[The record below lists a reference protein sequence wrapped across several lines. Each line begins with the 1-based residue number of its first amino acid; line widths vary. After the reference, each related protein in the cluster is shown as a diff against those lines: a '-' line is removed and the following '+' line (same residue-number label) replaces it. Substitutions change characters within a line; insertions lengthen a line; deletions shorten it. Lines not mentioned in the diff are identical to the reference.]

1 MRPRAARLQCDPM
14 LRTTPQDEVGTP
26 ATTTERGHI
35 PQLDALRFF
44 AILGVI
50 VTHDWYPRPLP
61 WIFRDLDPGHVGVR
75 LFFVL
80 SGFLITGILLGCRR
94 RAEEQGHRR
103 SVLTRRFYARR
114 FLRIYPLYYAVLAV
128 IILVGIE
135 PTRLVW
141 PWLVSYTTNIYIS
154 VHHQWIGPAGI
165 FWTLAVEEQFYLLW
179 PLLVLFVPRRWLIP
193 MLAVMI
199 ALAPIY
205 RLYAAIHVPGDL
217 VPNGYTSGTFTLAVF
232 DSLGMGALIAVL
244 ADLDKT
250 RTLLCRWLNRVA
262 LPVGA
267 IGVLVLLAIA
277 YYRGETANFIFGETA
292 LALVLSWVVGA
303 ASQGFTGPVGGLLE
317 WRPICYL
324 GKVSYGMYVF
334 HAFVPILL
342 LWIGHR
348 FGLEYT
354 GGPRLRNFVLVL
366 VTTIAIAA
374 ASWQLFERPI
384 NDLKRHFPYRDDRR
398 PVRAAASPELSPAAH
413 P

>member
-1 MRPRAARLQCDPM
+1 MRPTAARLQCLPM
-14 LRTTPQDEVGTP
+14 LTTPQGEVGTP
-26 ATTTERGHI
+26 AATTERGHI

-50 VTHDWYPRPLP
+50 VTHEWYPDPLP

-80 SGFLITGILLGCRR
+80 SGFLITGILLRCRR
-94 RAEEQGHRR
+94 RAEQQGHRR
-103 SVLTRRFYARR
+103 SVLIRRFYARR

-128 IILVGIE
+128 IIFVGIE

-154 VHHQWIGPAGI
+154 VHHQWIGDAGI
-165 FWTLAVEEQFYLLW
+165 FWTLAVEEQFYVLW
-179 PLLVLFVPRRWLIP
+179 PLLVLLVPRRWLIP
-193 MLAVMI
+193 LLAGMI

-205 RLYAAIHVPGDL
+205 RLYASIHVPQDL
-217 VPNGYTSGTFTLAVF
+217 VLNGYTSGTFTLAVF

-244 ADLDKT
+244 ADRDST
-250 RTLLCRWLNRVA
+250 RALLNRWLNRIA
-262 LPVGA
+262 LPVGGTA
-267 IGVLVLLAIA
+267 VLVLLAIA
-277 YYRGETANFIFGETA
+277 YYRGETANFVFGETA
-292 LALVLSWVVGA
+292 LALVLSWVVGT
-303 ASQGFTGPVGGLLE
+303 ASRGFTGPVGGLLE
-317 WRPICYL
+317 WRPISYL
-324 GKVSYGMYVF
+324 GRISYGIYVF

-342 LWIGHR
+342 VWIGHR
-348 FGLEYT
+348 FGLEFT
-354 GGPRLRNFVLVL
+354 GQPRLLNFVLVSL
-366 VTTIAIAA
+366 VTFAIAA

-398 PVRAAASPELSPAAH
+398 PAHTAASSELSPAAQ